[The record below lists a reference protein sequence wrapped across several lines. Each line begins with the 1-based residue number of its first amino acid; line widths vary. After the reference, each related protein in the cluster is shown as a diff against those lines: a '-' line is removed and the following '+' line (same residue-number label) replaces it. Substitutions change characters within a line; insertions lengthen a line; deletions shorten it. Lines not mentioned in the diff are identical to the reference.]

1 MVHSAAFLAALSICT
16 TALTVEAMVGRAG
29 SFHPFIHEVARP
41 HPGQAE
47 VARAISDLVRSV
59 PSFEIGMACADTS
72 ICLAH
77 RLESCL

>member
-1 MVHSAAFLAALSICT
+1 MVHNAAFLAALSLGT

-47 VARAISDLVRSV
+47 TARIIASLVGRASTRIAVTDPSAVAVRLQS
-59 PSFEIGMACADTS
+59 
-72 ICLAH
+72 
-77 RLESCL
+77 RLR